1 MSWAWQYRG
10 FKHDKKTPSL
20 SSCLPSPDR
29 LICAQEAAKMSKGA
43 WVYILQC
50 SDDSYY
56 TGSTT
61 FLDQRM
67 EQHHLGI
74 CPGYTSA
81 RRPVKLVWLA
91 EFPDIFQAMEVEK
104 QIKGWSRKKKEALIK
119 GDFDL
124 LHELAQS
131 TEMKKRRDLRRK
143 KRGSSS

>member
-1 MSWAWQYRG
+1 
-10 FKHDKKTPSL
+10 
-20 SSCLPSPDR
+20 
-29 LICAQEAAKMSKGA
+29 MSKGA

-50 SDDSYY
+50 NDDSYY
-56 TGSTT
+56 AGTST

-67 EQHHLGI
+67 EEHQLGI
-74 CPGYTSA
+74 YPGYTST

-131 TEMKKRRDLRRK
+131 MEMKERRESRRK
-143 KRGSSS
+143 IRGSAR

>member
-1 MSWAWQYRG
+1 M
-10 FKHDKKTPSL
+10 T
-20 SSCLPSPDR
+20 
-29 LICAQEAAKMSKGA
+29 KGA

-74 CPGYTSA
+74 YPGYTSA

>member
-1 MSWAWQYRG
+1 
-10 FKHDKKTPSL
+10 
-20 SSCLPSPDR
+20 
-29 LICAQEAAKMSKGA
+29 MSKGA
-43 WVYILQC
+43 WVYILRC
-50 SDDSYY
+50 SDDSFY

-61 FLDQRM
+61 FVDQRM
-67 EQHHLGI
+67 EQHQLGVY
-74 CPGYTSA
+74 PGYTSA

-91 EFPDIFQAMEVEK
+91 EAPDIFQAMEVER

-131 TEMKKRRDLRRK
+131 KEMKERRK